1 MAETENTESSA
12 TEALIDL
19 AVDSWKFARLF
30 TRVISKLDA
39 GEQAR
44 YANQVRFF
52 QKRIDSAAEVAGARI
67 VTIEG
72 QPFEPGMAASPLNL
86 EDFGDGDT
94 LFVDQMLEPIVMGN
108 DGVLRTGTMMLR
120 NLRSEERRG
129 GKECVSTCRY
139 GWSTYH

>member
-1 MAETENTESSA
+1 MRISDWSSDVCSSDLFAGGAMAETENTESSA

-52 QKRIDSAAEVAGARI
+52 QKRIQCCRGGR
-67 VTIEG
+67 G
-72 QPFEPGMAASPLNL
+72 P
-86 EDFGDGDT
+86 
-94 LFVDQMLEPIVMGN
+94 
-108 DGVLRTGTMMLR
+108 
-120 NLRSEERRG
+120 RSEEHTSELQSLMRISYAAFCL
-129 GKECVSTCRY
+129 KQQI
-139 GWSTYH
+139 

>member
-1 MAETENTESSA
+1 MSASERADAAA

-19 AVDSWKFARLF
+19 AVDSWKFAKLF

-39 GEQAR
+39 GEQSR
-44 YANQVRFF
+44 YANQMRFF
-52 QKRIDSAAEVAGARI
+52 QKRIDSAADVAGARL

-72 QPFEPGMAASPLNL
+72 HPFEPGMAASPLNL
-86 EDFGDGDT
+86 DDFGDGDV

-120 NLRSEERRG
+120 KL
-129 GKECVSTCRY
+129 
-139 GWSTYH
+139 

>member
-1 MAETENTESSA
+1 MAETENTDSSA
-12 TEALIDL
+12 AESFIDL
-19 AVDSWKFARLF
+19 GVDSWKFARLF

-72 QPFEPGMAASPLNL
+72 QPFEPSMAASPLNL

-94 LFVDQMLEPIVMGN
+94 LFVDQMLEPIVMGKI
-108 DGVLRTGTMMLR
+108 GRAHV
-120 NLRSEERRG
+120 
-129 GKECVSTCRY
+129 
-139 GWSTYH
+139 

>member
-1 MAETENTESSA
+1 MTDSDKSITSETA
-12 TEALIDL
+12 ALIDL

-39 GEQAR
+39 GEQTR
-44 YANQVRFF
+44 YANQMRFF
-52 QKRIDSAAEVAGARI
+52 QKRIDCAAEAAGARI

-72 QPFEPGMAASPLNL
+72 QPFEPGMAASPLNI
-86 EDFGDGDT
+86 EDFCDGDM

-120 NLRSEERRG
+120 KL
-129 GKECVSTCRY
+129 
-139 GWSTYH
+139 

>member
-44 YANQVRFF
+44 YANQVSFF
-52 QKRIDSAAEVAGARI
+52 QKRIDSTAEVAGARI
-67 VTIEG
+67 VTIAG

-86 EDFGDGDT
+86 QDFGEGDT
-94 LFVDQMLEPIVMGN
+94 RFVDRMLDPIGWGN
-108 DGVLRTGTMMLR
+108 DGVLRTR
-120 NLRSEERRG
+120 NMWWG
-129 GKECVSTCRY
+129 
-139 GWSTYH
+139 

>member
-1 MAETENTESSA
+1 MRISDWSSDVCSS
-12 TEALIDL
+12 DL
-19 AVDSWKFARLF
+19 DSWKFARLF

-86 EDFGDGDT
+86 EDFGDG
-94 LFVDQMLEPIVMGN
+94 
-108 DGVLRTGTMMLR
+108 
-120 NLRSEERRG
+120 RSEERRV
-129 GKECVSTCRY
+129 GKRC
-139 GWSTYH
+139 

>member
-1 MAETENTESSA
+1 MRISDWSSDVCSSDLFAGGAMAETENTESSA

-52 QKRIDSAAEVAGARI
+52 QKRIDSAAEV
-67 VTIEG
+67 
-72 QPFEPGMAASPLNL
+72 
-86 EDFGDGDT
+86 
-94 LFVDQMLEPIVMGN
+94 
-108 DGVLRTGTMMLR
+108 
-120 NLRSEERRG
+120 RSEERRG
-129 GKECVSTCRY
+129 GKECVSTCRSR
-139 GWSTYH
+139 WSPYL

>member
-30 TRVISKLDA
+30 TRVISQLDA

-52 QKRIDSAAEVAGARI
+52 QQRLDSAAAVAGARI
-67 VTIEG
+67 VTLEG
-72 QPFEPGMAASPLNL
+72 QPFEPGLAACTFNL
-86 EDFGDGDT
+86 DDFGEIG
-94 LFVDQMLEPIVMGN
+94 
-108 DGVLRTGTMMLR
+108 RASCR
-120 NLRSEERRG
+120 ERVG
-129 GKECVSTCRY
+129 Q
-139 GWSTYH
+139 